1 MLTYM
6 PTHLLLRATNARWVL
21 PDNQLPTLPDTMPR
35 QGLFLL
41 PRAHDYWTSIG
52 PRPDREKLEV
62 HRVHFK
68 VIPADTRIVYG
79 AQGRATGTY
88 SPDRTQG
95 PAAPPGP
102 QPHPPPTPLRS
113 RETCGTNRE

>member
-6 PTHLLLRATNARWVL
+6 PTHLLLRATNVRWVL
-21 PDNQLPTLPDTMPR
+21 PDNQLPTLPETMPR

-52 PRPDREKLEV
+52 PRLEREKVEV

-79 AQGRATGTY
+79 AQGRATSSY
-88 SPDRTQG
+88 
-95 PAAPPGP
+95 
-102 QPHPPPTPLRS
+102 
-113 RETCGTNRE
+113 